1 MSSLGL
7 DGQDNVS
14 CGPDLAIN
22 MRKDSCGVELRIAQR
37 ECFVSIWAEV
47 ERRAE
52 VKRIIVATLFLRSF
66 SSWQWS
72 PLESRRVFRARW
84 VGGSYHSRA
93 TSGVYA
99 AHSATAGYHPFA
111 MPPKSYLGPGLWT
124 LGLYFVMRM
133 IQRTALSYLS
143 AAEHC
148 LLSNCC
154 RSIIGLTFVV
164 SQAMQA
170 GMEQG
175 RRKGDLREKHLK
187 TSPRSSTG
195 WSAAI
200 RKDFTR
206 AEKGTE

>member
-1 MSSLGL
+1 M
-7 DGQDNVS
+7 
-14 CGPDLAIN
+14 
-22 MRKDSCGVELRIAQR
+22 
-37 ECFVSIWAEV
+37 
-47 ERRAE
+47 
-52 VKRIIVATLFLRSF
+52 
-66 SSWQWS
+66 
-72 PLESRRVFRARW
+72 FRARW

-99 AHSATAGYHPFA
+99 AAHSATAGYHPFA
-111 MPPKSYLGPGLWT
+111 MPPKKLLEPWT
-124 LGLYFVMRM
+124 LDSWILFCVVVIQMRM

-164 SQAMQA
+164 SQAIQA
-170 GMEQG
+170 RMEQE

-206 AEKGTE
+206 AEKRTE